1 MFAPELIDQLAR
13 RLDEAHR
20 TKTLIRMFTV
30 EHPDMTIDDAYA
42 IQRAWTEMQIAQG
55 RIVKGHKIGLT
66 SKAMQNAVGIT
77 EPDFGESES

>member
-1 MFAPELIDQLAR
+1 MFAPEMIDRLAR

-30 EHPDMTIDDAYA
+30 EHPEMTIDDAYA

-55 RIVKGHKIGLT
+55 RCAGTVLVSQQPNSDINRTK
-66 SKAMQNAVGIT
+66 
-77 EPDFGESES
+77 